1 MDKEFTV
8 YMRWVAIELRKQ
20 GFKIKRTGINPNK
33 PQFDTYIFDYTP
45 EFKEALTRLTAQ
57 HHNKS

>member
-1 MDKEFTV
+1 MCQEFTV
-8 YMRWVAIELRKQ
+8 YMKWVAIALRER

-45 EFKEALTRLTAQ
+45 AFQEALTKITET
-57 HHNKS
+57 HHNK